1 MIISYAPP
9 HMLYM
14 MIWYPEGK
22 KEKKKN
28 SELGVPGDTSRMH
41 TRVRHTHT
49 QQCAKRVLQRM
60 RKKIIISIRW
70 TPGLQKGEG
79 MRIRAVFG

>member
-1 MIISYAPP
+1 MIIS
-9 HMLYM
+9 
-14 MIWYPEGK
+14 
-22 KEKKKN
+22 
-28 SELGVPGDTSRMH
+28 D
-41 TRVRHTHT
+41 
-49 QQCAKRVLQRM
+49 AKRVLQRM

>member
-1 MIISYAPP
+1 M
-9 HMLYM
+9 
-14 MIWYPEGK
+14 
-22 KEKKKN
+22 KN
-28 SELGVPGDTSRMH
+28 SELGVPGD

-60 RKKIIISIRW
+60 RKKFIISIRW

>member
-1 MIISYAPP
+1 MYTPYDIYEDIHDGIP
-9 HMLYM
+9 
-14 MIWYPEGK
+14 
-22 KEKKKN
+22 KEKKKKKKK

-60 RKKIIISIRW
+60 RKKFIISIRW